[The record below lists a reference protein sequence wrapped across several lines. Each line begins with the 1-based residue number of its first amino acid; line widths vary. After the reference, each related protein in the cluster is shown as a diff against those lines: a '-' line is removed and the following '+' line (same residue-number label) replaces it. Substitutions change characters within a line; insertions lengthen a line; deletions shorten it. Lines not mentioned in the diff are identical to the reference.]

1 MMNTD
6 YFVEM
11 VEKDIKSIL
20 ESSLLKIP
28 EFTRKLFKQK
38 SGDNADF
45 YTNVIKQSEIQVEYW
60 SKVTFF
66 VYRFGRFVKYHC
78 DSEFWM
84 QVYWDMDTKI
94 LKEKLGIMIPY
105 KTVIGFGTRIDHPT
119 GIVIN
124 SKAKIGE
131 NCRIHQLTTIGSTDT
146 RWPYDSNPII
156 GDNVYMGAN
165 VNVFGNI
172 TIGSNSVI
180 GGGAVVTKSF
190 PENSK
195 LVGNPAKNLNR
206 IDVQSKL
213 FAHRGAKSFAPENTL
228 SAFKKAVESGADGI
242 ELDVHLSQDG
252 FIVVMHDENVDRTT
266 NGKGEIK
273 ELSLAEIKK
282 LDAGSWFD
290 EKFKDEKVPTL
301 EEVLETLHELKFTGE
316 LNIELKTDKN
326 NYEGIEEK
334 VSGLLRSVKWTFT
347 YIYSSF
353 SFSSL
358 EKMYSVE
365 PSAEYAYIMEN
376 DTEKMLQA
384 EKTPF
389 ISGIHPNVS
398 WFLKNAEIIEKS
410 TKKFRVWRTEDDQT
424 LFKLFKENPEGI
436 FTNDPKKAIELKKRM

>member
-1 MMNTD
+1 METN

-11 VEKDIKSIL
+11 IENDLEGIL
-20 ESSLLKIP
+20 SSSLMNDD

-38 SGDNADF
+38 KDNKASF
-45 YTNVIKQSEIQVEYW
+45 KNRVIKESNKQWEYYE
-60 SKVTFF
+60 KVAMF
-66 VYRFGRFVKYHC
+66 VYRFGRFIHYHC
-78 DSEFWM
+78 DSEFWVK
-84 QVYWDMDTKI
+84 VYEEADKNI
-94 LKEKLGIMIPY
+94 LQKKLGIIIPY
-105 KTVIGFGTRIDHPT
+105 RAYLDSGSKIRHPH
-119 GIVIN
+119 GIVVHAG
-124 SKAKIGE
+124 AKIGK
-131 NCRIHQLTTIGSTDT
+131 NVTLHQFTTIGQSYTQGVT
-146 RWPYDSNPII
+146 YSVPVV
-156 GDNVYMGAN
+156 GDNVYIGAN
-165 VNVFGNI
+165 VNIFGDI
-172 TIGSNSVI
+172 TIGKNSVI

-195 LVGNPAKNLNR
+195 IVGNPAKNLNR

-273 ELSLAEIKK
+273 ELSLSEIKK

>member
-1 MMNTD
+1 MDVD
-6 YFVEM
+6 YFVKM
-11 VEKDIKSIL
+11 IEKDLDEIL
-20 ESSLLKIP
+20 SLELLRDDQFTKKI
-28 EFTRKLFKQK
+28 FKQK
-38 SGDNADF
+38 PENKISF
-45 YTNVIKQSEIQVEYW
+45 YRNVIRQSEIQPDYW
-60 SKVTFF
+60 GRALMFIF
-66 VYRFGRFVKYHC
+66 RFGRYIYYHC
-78 DSEFWM
+78 ESEFWDK
-84 QVYWDMDTKI
+84 VYKMANREI
-94 LKEKLGIMIPY
+94 IEGKLNCSLSRF
-105 KTVIGFGTRIDHPT
+105 VNIGFGTKIYHPYN
-119 GIVIN
+119 IVIN
-124 SKAKIGE
+124 SKAILGQKCTLRHSI
-131 NCRIHQLTTIGSTDT
+131 TIGNKG
-146 RWPYDSNPII
+146 SNNDPSPNI
-156 GDNVYMGAN
+156 GDNVN
-165 VNVFGNI
+165 VGSNASVFGNI
-172 TIGSNSVI
+172 SIGSNSAI

-195 LVGNPAKNLNR
+195 LVGNPAKNLN
-206 IDVQSKL
+206 IFDVKSKI

-252 FIVVMHDENVDRTT
+252 FLIVMHDENVDRTT

-273 ELSLAEIKK
+273 ELSLSEIKK

-301 EEVLETLHELKFTGE
+301 EEVLETLHELKFAGE

-376 DTEKMLQA
+376 DTEKVVHA
-384 EKTPF
+384 EKTSF

-410 TKKFRVWRTEDDQT
+410 TKKFRVWRAEDDQT
-424 LFKLFKENPEGI
+424 LFKLFKENPEAI

>member
-11 VEKDIKSIL
+11 VEKDI
-20 ESSLLKIP
+20 ENLLSMPLWEDVDFVKR
-28 EFTRKLFKQK
+28 FFKQK
-38 SGDNADF
+38 QGNDVSF
-45 YTNVIKQSEIQVEYW
+45 YKRVILQSKEQREHW
-60 SKVTFF
+60 GKVAMF
-66 VYRFGRFVKYHC
+66 VYRFGRFIKYHC

-84 QVYWDMDTKI
+84 KVYTDMNQQI
-94 LKEKLGIMIPY
+94 LEGKLGVLLPIQAQ
-105 KTVIGFGTRIDHPT
+105 IGFGTTITHPH
-119 GIVIN
+119 GVVIHP
-124 SKAKIGE
+124 KAKIGKK
-131 NCRIHQLTTIGSTDT
+131 CKIRQFTTIGTSKSSAPFDAI
-146 RWPYDSNPII
+146 PEI
-156 GDNVYMGAN
+156 GDNVFIGSNAN
-165 VNVFGNI
+165 IFGNI

-195 LVGNPAKNLNR
+195 LVGNPAKNLNK
-206 IDVQSKL
+206 INVKSKI

-316 LNIELKTDKN
+316 LNVELKTDKN